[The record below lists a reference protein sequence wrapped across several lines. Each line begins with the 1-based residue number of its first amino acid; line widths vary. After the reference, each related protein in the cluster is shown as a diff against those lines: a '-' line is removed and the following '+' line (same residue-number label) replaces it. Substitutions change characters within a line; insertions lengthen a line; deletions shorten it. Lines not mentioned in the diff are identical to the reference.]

1 VVIPYLFGLAAV
13 PADFGPVASITEDDG
28 GVLIA
33 DESGREAFAACDVSF
48 VTNP

>member
-1 VVIPYLFGLAAV
+1 VVVPYLFGLAAV
-13 PADFGPVASITEDDG
+13 PRGFGPVASISEDDG

-33 DESGREAFAACDVSF
+33 DVSGREVFAPCDVSF